1 MSLLSLFIL
10 MKMIRY
16 SAAFVASLVLSPLA
30 LVASGFQPSPL
41 FNPCQRETAITMT
54 STKTTPEV
62 MISRRLVL
70 ETSFVGGIVAA
81 ASLVANPPPADAVC
95 CHNKRLSTLRDKRM
109 QQQQRQL
116 RQYQLLGRRRDII
129 QVGSSSS
136 VHRRGIASAI
146 MSPTSGGEQ
155 CVLAAGE

>member
-1 MSLLSLFIL
+1 MK

-16 SAAFVASLVLSPLA
+16 SAAFVAALFVLSPLA
-30 LVASGFQPSPL
+30 WVASGFQPSPS
-41 FNPCQRETAITMT
+41 FNPCQRETATKMT

-70 ETSFVGGIVAA
+70 DTSVVGGIVAA

-95 CHNKRLSTLRDKRM
+95 CHNKRLSTLRDKRI
-109 QQQQRQL
+109 QQQQQQQL
-116 RQYQLLGRRRDII
+116 RQFQLLGRRRDII

-146 MSPTSGGEQ
+146 MSPT
-155 CVLAAGE
+155 CAGE

>member
-1 MSLLSLFIL
+1 MK

-70 ETSFVGGIVAA
+70 NTSFVGGIVAA

-95 CHNKRLSTLRDKRM
+95 CHNKRLSTL
-109 QQQQRQL
+109 QQL
-116 RQYQLLGRRRDII
+116 RQCQLLGRRRDII

-146 MSPTSGGEQ
+146 MSPTSST
-155 CVLAAGE
+155 AGE

>member
-1 MSLLSLFIL
+1 MK

-16 SAAFVASLVLSPLA
+16 SAAFVTALFVLSPLA
-30 LVASGFQPSPL
+30 WVASGFQPSPS
-41 FNPCQRETAITMT
+41 FNPCQRETATTMT

-70 ETSFVGGIVAA
+70 DTSVVGGIVAA

-95 CHNKRLSTLRDKRM
+95 CHNKRLSTLRDKRIQL
-109 QQQQRQL
+109 QQQQQQQQL
-116 RQYQLLGRRRDII
+116 RQFQLLARRRDII

-146 MSPTSGGEQ
+146 MSPT
-155 CVLAAGE
+155 CAGE

>member
-1 MSLLSLFIL
+1 MK

-70 ETSFVGGIVAA
+70 NTSFVGGIVAA

-95 CHNKRLSTLRDKRM
+95 CHNKRLSTPAAPAVSIARTTTGHHPGGLVFVGASTGYCFRDNVADELNRW
-109 QQQQRQL
+109 
-116 RQYQLLGRRRDII
+116 
-129 QVGSSSS
+129 
-136 VHRRGIASAI
+136 GIN
-146 MSPTSGGEQ
+146 
-155 CVLAAGE
+155 